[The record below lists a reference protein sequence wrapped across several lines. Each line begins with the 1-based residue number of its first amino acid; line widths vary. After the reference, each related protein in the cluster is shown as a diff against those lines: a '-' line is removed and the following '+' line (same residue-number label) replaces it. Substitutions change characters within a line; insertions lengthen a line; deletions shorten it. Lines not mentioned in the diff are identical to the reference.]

1 MGYNKY
7 NKANLLGQEVENTY
21 IKDLGESWDEQ
32 GRIDPMGAI
41 ISPRNKKDTWDIDEF
56 FATGQR
62 TIDALMEYI
71 KSLGI
76 NVARGKALDF
86 GCGIGRLTQALAPHF
101 DEVHGVD
108 IAPSMIELAN
118 KYNSHGDRCHYH
130 LNESNDLKIFADDTF
145 DVIYTLIT
153 LQHIK
158 PQYSKNYIR
167 EFLRILAPQGVLI
180 FQIPGR
186 IAGFKG
192 LIMRLV
198 PKTLLD
204 ATYRKVRYRNRPGP
218 ESYWIKRQE
227 VVAFLK
233 RNGGQIIDVQEK
245 KTRTIVNCQYCVTK
259 GLHENIPH
267 QTGK

>member
-1 MGYNKY
+1 MGYNKDHR
-7 NKANLLGQEVENTY
+7 ANLPCQEVENTY

-32 GRIDPMGAI
+32 GKLDPMRAI
-41 ISPRNKKDTWDIDEF
+41 LSPRNKNDTWDIDEF

-62 TIDALMEYI
+62 KTDALLEYI
-71 KSLGI
+71 KSLSI
-76 NVARGKALDF
+76 NVRRGKALDF

-108 IAPSMIELAN
+108 IAPSMIELAS
-118 KYNSHGDRCHYH
+118 KYNRHGDRCRYH
-130 LNESNDLKIFADDTF
+130 INESNDLKIFPDDTF
-145 DVIYTLIT
+145 DLIYTLIT

-158 PQYSKNYIR
+158 PQYSKNYIK
-167 EFLRILAPQGVLI
+167 EFIRILAPQGVLI

-186 IAGFKG
+186 IMGFKG

-204 ATYRKVRYRNRPGP
+204 AAYRKVMYSNIPGP

-227 VVAFLK
+227 VVAFLEK
-233 RNGGQIIDVQEK
+233 SGGQIIDVKENK
-245 KTRTIVNCQYCVTK
+245 GRTIVNCQYCVTK
-259 GLHENIPH
+259 RG
-267 QTGK
+267 